1 MQSFG
6 NYVKV
11 YTQSKFYLA
20 STTTHELLSQLSV
33 KIFLRIHKSYIINLE
48 KIAKRSDNEVFI
60 NGSVIPVG
68 ITYKRY
74 LAAKLI
80 IY

>member
-20 STTTHELLSQLSV
+20 STTTHKLLSQLSV

-48 KIAKRSDNEVFI
+48 KIANSDNEVFI

-80 IY
+80 I